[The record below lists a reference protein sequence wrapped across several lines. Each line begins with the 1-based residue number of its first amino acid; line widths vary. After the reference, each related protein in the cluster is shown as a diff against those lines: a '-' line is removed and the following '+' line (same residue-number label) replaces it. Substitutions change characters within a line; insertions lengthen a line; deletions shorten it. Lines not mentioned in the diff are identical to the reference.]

1 MISPHGTLNR
11 YQRYGCRCRDCRTV
25 KARRRAGD
33 PPLVNPDRHYGPGFQ
48 PEDDDSWRTQAACA
62 GLDHLFFLEVHQG
75 NARPAKAICAVCPV
89 RQTCLDYAITTHA
102 YFGIWGGMTE
112 KERKKYAAKRRREA
126 V

>member
-1 MISPHGTLNR
+1 MISSHGTLHR
-11 YQRYGCRCRDCRTV
+11 YQYDGCRCDDCRAV
-25 KARRRAGD
+25 KASQTRRLALAD
-33 PPLVNPDRHYGPGFQ
+33 PDRRYGPGFQ
-48 PEDDDSWRTQAACA
+48 PEDDDEWRTQAACA
-62 GLDHLFFLEVHQG
+62 GLDHLFFLEAHQG